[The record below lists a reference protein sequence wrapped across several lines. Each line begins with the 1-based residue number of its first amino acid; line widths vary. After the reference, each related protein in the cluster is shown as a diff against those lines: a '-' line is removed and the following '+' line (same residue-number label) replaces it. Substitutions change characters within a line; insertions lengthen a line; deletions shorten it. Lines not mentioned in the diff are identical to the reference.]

1 MKVSNFVSMAK
12 KSQEKLKELGWPAEH
27 IYLLGYSDPKAI
39 PSLVFISSKYD
50 MLNIYDRA
58 RLSILIQQGPLKF
71 NYYIISPSNIL
82 SSSGP
87 VRRDD
92 LYRAVKIYGKKPL
105 MLNNIEFASRKDF
118 EFSQTATA

>member
-50 MLNIYDRA
+50 MLTYMT
-58 RLSILIQQGPLKF
+58 SK
-71 NYYIISPSNIL
+71 IINTDTTRTI
-82 SSSGP
+82 
-87 VRRDD
+87 
-92 LYRAVKIYGKKPL
+92 KI
-105 MLNNIEFASRKDF
+105 
-118 EFSQTATA
+118 